1 MHRSSGIGSALSTLS
16 ALAAVGLVLS
26 GCADGRDVSS
36 PTSPRGVGPS
46 NGVASPAAGRV
57 GVGAPEVTIDFTSYG
72 EGKVFEP
79 AFYRSDGIVFPPE
92 RCGSAGCAT
101 WFVGFVQGDAALT
114 ADSRLG
120 PVQAT
125 FTRPI
130 SDLSLRVAPAVQGTA
145 TYVLSV
151 FSGSGELLATTSVTV
166 TQDSGD
172 PANSGYGYFTIS
184 LTNLPGLAM
193 AFTLD
198 AVFVRSSFP
207 HIDQMLFGVS
217 SVSYTHGGGQPS

>member
-1 MHRSSGIGSALSTLS
+1 MHRSSGTRSPLSTLP

-26 GCADGRDVSS
+26 GCAGGRDVSS
-36 PTSPRGVGPS
+36 PASPRALVPGNGIPS
-46 NGVASPAAGRV
+46 LAAGRA
-57 GVGAPEVTIDFTSYG
+57 GVGGREVTVDFTSYG
-72 EGKVFEP
+72 EGKAFEP
-79 AFYRSDGIVFPPE
+79 DFYRSDGIVFPPE
-92 RCGSAGCAT
+92 RCSPAGCDT
-101 WFVGFVQGDAALT
+101 WFVGFVQGDDALT

-151 FSGSGELLATTSVTV
+151 FGGSGELLATTSVTV
-166 TQDSGD
+166 TQDTGDLGDSGF
-172 PANSGYGYFTIS
+172 GYFTIS
-184 LTNLPGLAM
+184 LTNLPGPAKV
-193 AFTLD
+193 FTLD

-207 HIDQMLFGVS
+207 HIDQMLYGVS
-217 SVSYTHGGGQPS
+217 SISYTHGGTQP